1 MKNVTP
7 LFCEDDTIMSWEYTL
22 RKKSYMDQ
30 IPVHLGAWILATSKL
45 HLLEVIFFYSL
56 FHSNILFKTLS
67 ALDNHLSHMHYQLLY
82 VDTGLV
88 KSLELLSKYFY

>member
-45 HLLEVIFFYSL
+45 HLLEVISFILVLY
-56 FHSNILFKTLS
+56 SNIIFKTLS

-82 VDTGLV
+82 VDTGLF